1 MARRAGKAASRRA
14 RQRNVSRPPATP
26 AKAAPAPAVDAAE
39 TETTATAASAAAGP
53 TATRRPV
60 AVRQSAGSQLSAAER
75 SEYHYVE
82 RDLRDIGILTVVM
95 AALLL
100 LAWFVF
106 SVTGLFS

>member
-1 MARRAGKAASRRA
+1 VPRAST
-14 RQRNVSRPPATP
+14 TP
-26 AKAAPAPAVDAAE
+26 AKAAPAPAVDAADAE
-39 TETTATAASAAAGP
+39 TATAAASAGAGP

-60 AVRQSAGSQLSAAER
+60 AVRQSSGSQLSATER

-82 RDLRDIGILTVVM
+82 RDLRDIAILTVVM

-106 SVTGLFS
+106 SATGLFG

>member
-1 MARRAGKAASRRA
+1 MSRRAGKAASRKA
-14 RQRNVSRPPATP
+14 RQRRVHRPAVTPPPVSAPAAEPTVAASVEPAARSRPVVA
-26 AKAAPAPAVDAAE
+26 
-39 TETTATAASAAAGP
+39 ATASGG
-53 TATRRPV
+53 
-60 AVRQSAGSQLSAAER
+60 AGSRLTASER

-106 SVTGLFS
+106 GALGLAG

>member
-1 MARRAGKAASRRA
+1 LARRAGKAAARRA
-14 RQRNVSRPPATP
+14 RQRNVPRASSTP
-26 AKAAPAPAVDAAE
+26 AKAAPAPAVDAAD
-39 TETTATAASAAAGP
+39 TESTATAVSAGAGP

-100 LAWFVF
+100 LAWFIF
-106 SVTGLFS
+106 SATGLFS